1 MEDYSNKWYS
11 EQNAKL
17 QQAVNSLHGQLTE
30 SYLVMQKLY
39 KYAHIDNALLSEL
52 KWSLEDASDVLC
64 EFDELKQYT
73 QTTHRPRVE
82 V

>member
-17 QQAVNSLHGQLTE
+17 QQAVSSLHWQLTE
-30 SYLVMQKLY
+30 AYLVMQKLY
-39 KYAHIDNALLSEL
+39 EYAHIDNVLLSEL

-64 EFDELKQYT
+64 EFDELK
-73 QTTHRPRVE
+73 
-82 V
+82 